1 MASKY
6 APVFVLDVDDAVNA
20 GQTAT
25 ISGLNQ
31 AFELVNVMLDGV
43 DGCRATVKNS
53 GSNAAVA
60 FVAGN
65 TNGQLDSTTNLVNAN
80 CSFASTAV
88 ITVEITQANATRIQL
103 LCRAIDSV
111 ARSVTVTVS

>member
-1 MASKY
+1 MASRY
-6 APVFVLDVDDAVNA
+6 APIFVLDIDDAVNS

-25 ISGLNQ
+25 ISGLDQ
-31 AFELVNVMLDGV
+31 AFELVNVMLDG
-43 DGCRATVKNS
+43 GEATIKNS
-53 GSNAAVA
+53 GANAAVA

-80 CSFASTAV
+80 CSFASSAV

-103 LCRAIDSV
+103 LCRAVDSI
-111 ARSVTVTVS
+111 ARAVTVSVS